1 MAISTPE
8 PDRDRDRDA
17 TSLPTELPAPLKRR
31 ARNTAKQ
38 NEHYH
43 RLLVQPDLSADDSDT
58 IQVESS
64 HPGLRTRKSTATNKD
79 LLVTLTKI
87 IQQQN
92 ETIRNL
98 ERETKEIRKNQQAII
113 DHNVK
118 LIDEVAELKARV
130 DDLAAT
136 ASSSARTWASVAAAS
151 APAEPNATS
160 GTLASQQHPTR
171 TNLAPIDVPNVTVD
185 ISRADGGNGGMSAGT
200 VRAAVEKEMRTR
212 ENLENWRCRAVTVD
226 HATQSRIRIACRDED
241 EYQLVKRAA
250 EKIGAGSRVLRDE
263 LYPVKIDNIKRTAV
277 LDEKDEIR
285 VGAAE
290 ALGEENGTTV
300 AKIAWLS
307 KKDIPKAYGSMV
319 VTFRMIQLNVRKQGE
334 VHDSLMNDEE
344 LRDVTVMAIQEPH
357 ARRIQ
362 GRLLTT
368 PMLHHKWT
376 KMVPSTC
383 REGRWPIRSML
394 WVNREIEAEQVRVES
409 PDLTAAIIR
418 LHERR
423 VLVVSVYVPG
433 GDQQALRDA
442 CDRLDMVIK
451 DTRRRTGMVVDVI
464 LAGDFNQHDQLWGG
478 EEVTLVRQGEADPII
493 DLMTEHALSS
503 LLPRGTKTWQCG
515 DYATTIDLVLASKE
529 LADMVL
535 RCAVHDTEHG
545 SDHRMIETVF
555 DSSVPVPQQQE
566 RLLFKNAPARPSP
579 YAKRWWTQ
587 DLTQLRRI
595 YTHWRN
601 RARAARRTGVA
612 RPDLEETAKGASKQY
627 HDAIRQQK
635 RKHWDDFLADNDNI
649 WNAAKYLK
657 AGSEAFGTVPALR
670 RTDGTTTSD
679 YEEQA
684 EELLSTFFPPLP
696 SSIDDEG
703 ARPQRAPVEMPT
715 ITLEEVERQL
725 YAAKSWKAP
734 GDDGLPVIVWKQIWP
749 VVKDHVLALFRQS
762 LEEGALPSQWRH
774 ARIIPLKKPGKEDYS
789 IAKAWRPIS
798 LLATLGKVLESVVA
812 ERISHMVEKHGL
824 LPTNHFGAR
833 KQRSAEQALVLLQEQ
848 IYTAWRGR
856 RTVSLISFDVKGAYN
871 GVCKERLLQRMKAR
885 GIPQKLLRWV
895 EAFCSERTASI
906 QVNGQASKVQEL
918 PQAGLPQGSPLS
930 PILFLFFNAELVQRR
945 IDTYGGAIA
954 FVDDFTA
961 WVTGPTAQS
970 NREGINA
977 IIRDALDWERRS
989 GATFEAEK
997 TAVIHFT
1004 RKAYKSATEPFVI
1017 KGQSV
1022 SPKDHVKILG
1032 VLMDARLKY
1041 HKHIARAAA
1050 KGLEAALELR
1060 RLRGLS
1066 PTVARQLFTATVA
1079 PTVDYASNVWM
1090 HACKDKLVRP
1100 INRVQRIG
1108 AQAIVG
1114 TFLTV
1119 ATWVAEAEAHIPSAQ
1134 ERFWKRAVKLWT
1146 DIHAL
1151 PETNPLRR
1159 NTSRMRKF
1167 RRQYRSPLFQVAE
1180 ALKDIEME
1188 RMETIRPG
1196 VLAPWEKRVQT
1207 VVENAAQGLEANWA
1221 VRIAV
1226 SGSAR
1231 NGVVGM
1237 GGAISIQNNE
1247 KRSFSVTLGKRE
1259 EQNPY
1264 AAELAAMAEA
1274 LSRLPKLRFRSIAL
1288 ITRNK
1293 AAVLT
1298 LRRPRQQSGQSYIGQ
1313 FYKTVQTLR
1322 RDGNTVTVL
1331 WLPASEECE
1340 LASLAK
1346 QEAKMAT
1353 RLNARPQTQLPRM
1366 RSTTHNIARKQ
1377 GIAKKVP
1384 ADVGAY
1390 SKRIDTALPGK
1401 HTRQLYDGLSRKE
1414 SSVLAQ
1420 LRTGMAQLNTYR
1432 HRIKASTTDQCE
1444 CGQAAETVEHFLFRC
1459 RKWTTQRTEMLQCT
1473 QSSRGNLPFYL
1484 GGKAATDDAK
1494 WAPDMDA
1501 VRATIR
1507 FAIATRR
1514 LEAN

>member
-1 MAISTPE
+1 M
-8 PDRDRDRDA
+8 
-17 TSLPTELPAPLKRR
+17 
-31 ARNTAKQ
+31 N
-38 NEHYH
+38 
-43 RLLVQPDLSADDSDT
+43 
-58 IQVESS
+58 
-64 HPGLRTRKSTATNKD
+64 
-79 LLVTLTKI
+79 
-87 IQQQN
+87 
-92 ETIRNL
+92 
-98 ERETKEIRKNQQAII
+98 
-113 DHNVK
+113 
-118 LIDEVAELKARV
+118 
-130 DDLAAT
+130 
-136 ASSSARTWASVAAAS
+136 SV
-151 APAEPNATS
+151 
-160 GTLASQQHPTR
+160 
-171 TNLAPIDVPNVTVD
+171 
-185 ISRADGGNGGMSAGT
+185 
-200 VRAAVEKEMRTR
+200 
-212 ENLENWRCRAVTVD
+212 
-226 HATQSRIRIACRDED
+226 
-241 EYQLVKRAA
+241 
-250 EKIGAGSRVLRDE
+250 
-263 LYPVKIDNIKRTAV
+263 
-277 LDEKDEIR
+277 
-285 VGAAE
+285 
-290 ALGEENGTTV
+290 
-300 AKIAWLS
+300 
-307 KKDIPKAYGSMV
+307 
-319 VTFRMIQLNVRKQGE
+319 FRMIQLNVRKQGE
-334 VHDSLMNDEE
+334 VHDSLMNDKEMQG
-344 LRDVTVMAIQEPH
+344 VTVMAIQEPH
-357 ARRIQ
+357 ARRMQ

-376 KMVPSTC
+376 KMVPSTW

-394 WVNREIEAEQVRVES
+394 WVSREVEAEQVRIES

-423 VLVVSVYVPG
+423 VLVVSVYIPG
-433 GDQQALRDA
+433 GDPQALRDT
-442 CDRLDMVIK
+442 CNKLDEAITDV
-451 DTRRRTGMVVDVI
+451 RRRAGTVVDVM

-478 EEVTLVRQGEADPII
+478 EDVTMVRQGEADPII
-493 DLMTEHALSS
+493 GLMIEHALSS
-503 LLPRGTKTWQCG
+503 LLPRGTKTWQG
-515 DYATTIDLVLASKE
+515 GNYETTIDLVLASKE
-529 LADMVL
+529 LADTVT
-535 RCAVHDTEHG
+535 RCAIYATEHG
-545 SDHRMIETVF
+545 SDHRTIETAF
-555 DSSVPVPQQQE
+555 DSPVPAPQQQE
-566 RLLFKNAPARPSP
+566 RLLLKNAPWKAIKDRISRSLGASLPAGTTQQRTDRLMAAVLEAVHALTPRARPSP

-587 DLTQLRRI
+587 DLTQLRRV

-601 RARAARRTGVA
+601 RARAARRSGAA

-657 AGSEAFGTVPALR
+657 AGNEAFGTVPALR
-670 RTDGTTTSD
+670 RTDGTTTTD
-679 YEEQA
+679 HGEQA

-696 SSIDDEG
+696 SHIDNEG
-703 ARPQRAPVEMPT
+703 HRSQRAPVEMPT

-725 YAAKSWKAP
+725 HAAKSWKAA
-734 GDDGLPVIVWKQIWP
+734 GDDGLPVIVWKQVWS

-762 LEEGALPSQWRH
+762 LEEGSLPSQWRH
-774 ARIIPLKKPGKEDYS
+774 AKIIPLKKPGKEDYT

-812 ERISHMVEKHGL
+812 ERISHMVETHGL

-885 GIPQKLLRWV
+885 GIPERLLRWV
-895 EAFCSERTASI
+895 EAFCSQRTASI
-906 QVNGQASKVQEL
+906 QVNGQASEIREL

-930 PILFLFFNAELVQRR
+930 PILFLFFNADLVQRR

-970 NREGINA
+970 NKEGIEA

-1004 RKAYKSATEPFVI
+1004 RKAYKSAADPFVI

-1032 VLMDARLKY
+1032 VLMDAGLKY

-1050 KGLEAALELR
+1050 KGLEAVLELR

-1090 HACKDKLVRP
+1090 HACKDKLTRP

-1108 AQAIVG
+1108 ARAIVG
-1114 TFLTV
+1114 TFATV

-1167 RRQYRSPLFQVAE
+1167 RRQYRSPLYQVAE

-1188 RMETIRPG
+1188 QMETIRPCI
-1196 VLAPWEKRVQT
+1196 LAPWEKRVQAVT
-1207 VVENAAQGLEANWA
+1207 EDAAQRLEANWA

-1226 SGSAR
+1226 SSSSR

-1237 GGAISIQNNE
+1237 GGAIRIQNNE
-1247 KRSFSVTLGKRE
+1247 TQSFSTTLGKRE

-1264 AAELAAMAEA
+1264 SAELAAMAEA
-1274 LSRLPKLRFRSIAL
+1274 LSRLPKVRFRNIAL
-1288 ITRNK
+1288 TTRNK

-1298 LRRPRQQSGQSYIGQ
+1298 LRRPRQQSGQSHISQ
-1313 FYKTVQTLR
+1313 FYKIVQTLR
-1322 RDGNTVTVL
+1322 RNGNTVTAL

-1340 LASLAK
+1340 LSRLAK
-1346 QEAKMAT
+1346 QEAKTSTRPNAT
-1353 RLNARPQTQLPRM
+1353 PQTQLPRM

-1377 GIAKKVP
+1377 GSAKKVP
-1384 ADVGAY
+1384 EKVGNY
-1390 SKRIDTALPGK
+1390 SKRLDAALPGK
-1401 HTRQLYDGLSRKE
+1401 HTRRLYDQLSRKE

-1420 LRTGMAQLNTYR
+1420 LRTGMAQLNTYL
-1432 HRIKASTTDQCE
+1432 HRIKACDTDQCE

-1459 RKWTTQRTEMLQCT
+1459 RRWTAQRAEMLQCT
-1473 QSSRGNLPFYL
+1473 QTGRGNMSLYL
-1484 GGKAATDDAK
+1484 GGKAATDDTK

-1507 FAIATRR
+1507 FALATGR
-1514 LEAN
+1514 LNTN